1 MASKGFRNP
10 TIREMYM
17 YGSANHE
24 TLRAERLWNYELS
37 WHQSLRALSYGVNLY
52 YIKGDNMIQTVA
64 GKNINTGEIENWGA
78 ELEARYRVTSSLT
91 LSTNHSFLHMQHK
104 VKAAPEYQG
113 FLDANYTHQ
122 RWTVIGG
129 VQYIANLYTA
139 VGDKEAKENVCL
151 LNCTVNYQ
159 LCQALR
165 LWLRGEN
172 LLARKYE
179 FVLGYPMPRATFM
192 AGVNV
197 VL

>member
-1 MASKGFRNP
+1 
-10 TIREMYM
+10 M

-37 WHQSLRALSYGVNLY
+37 WHQSLRALSYGANIY

-78 ELEARYRVTSSLT
+78 ELEARYRVSSSLT

-104 VKAAPEYQG
+104 VEAAPEYQG
-113 FLDANYTHQ
+113 FLGANYTRQ
-122 RWTVIGG
+122 RWTIIGG

-139 VGDKEAKENVCL
+139 VGDGETKENVCL
-151 LNCTVNYQ
+151 VNATVNYQ
-159 LCQALR
+159 LLPSLR

-172 LLARKYE
+172 LLARRYE

-192 AGVNV
+192 AGVN
-197 VL
+197 LQL